1 LSEGHEPETQ
11 PSNGLSEV
19 FLEDRVHI
27 GCNYGKKRQ
36 SEGGHPPT
44 IPIFEGSTSS
54 MAHVIRNIPAA
65 FNPGITHP
73 LFLIRSNL
81 HRAISDLAPSLKGRM
96 MDFGCGLKPYRSML
110 DVDEYIGVDY
120 QAEGETYEQSAVDV
134 FYDGRSLPF
143 PDGHFDSIFSSEV
156 FEHIF
161 NLSEI
166 LPELHRVLKPGGKIL
181 ITCPFAFGEHE
192 IPSDFARYTSF
203 AMQHMLTSQ
212 GFRIL
217 EQRKTG
223 GNVEVLTQLRIVYWN
238 LHILSG
244 LKDIP
249 VVRSVARILFF
260 GLNNLWALALSR
272 ILPFRQDLYLN
283 NVVLAERI

>member
-1 LSEGHEPETQ
+1 
-11 PSNGLSEV
+11 
-19 FLEDRVHI
+19 
-27 GCNYGKKRQ
+27 
-36 SEGGHPPT
+36 
-44 IPIFEGSTSS
+44 
-54 MAHVIRNIPAA
+54 MAHVIRNIPEA
-65 FNPGITHP
+65 FDPGITHP
-73 LFLIRSNL
+73 LYLIRSNL
-81 HRAISDLAPSLKGRM
+81 HRAISDLAPSLSGRM
-96 MDFGCGLKPYRSML
+96 MDFGCGLKPYRNMF

-161 NLSEI
+161 NLPEI
-166 LPELHRVLKPGGKIL
+166 LPELKRVLKPGGRIL

-203 AMQHMLTSQ
+203 AMQHMLTTN

-217 EQRKTG
+217 DQRKTG

-238 LHILSG
+238 LHILNA

-249 VVRSVARILFF
+249 VVRTIVRKLFF
-260 GLNNLWALALSR
+260 GFNNCRALALRR

>member
-1 LSEGHEPETQ
+1 
-11 PSNGLSEV
+11 
-19 FLEDRVHI
+19 
-27 GCNYGKKRQ
+27 
-36 SEGGHPPT
+36 
-44 IPIFEGSTSS
+44 
-54 MAHVIRNIPAA
+54 MAHVIRNIPEA
-65 FNPGITHP
+65 FDPGITHP
-73 LFLIRSNL
+73 LYLIRSNL
-81 HRAISDLAPSLKGRM
+81 HRAISDLAPSLKGKM
-96 MDFGCGLKPYRSML
+96 MDFGCGLKPYRSMF

-134 FYDGRSLPF
+134 FYDGRTLPF